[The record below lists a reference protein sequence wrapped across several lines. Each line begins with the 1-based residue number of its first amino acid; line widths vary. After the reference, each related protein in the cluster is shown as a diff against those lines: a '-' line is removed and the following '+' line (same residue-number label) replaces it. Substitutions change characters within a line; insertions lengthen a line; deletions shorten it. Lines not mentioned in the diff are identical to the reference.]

1 MKILAAV
8 KEKPGKC
15 SGLNGNRTQGICNK
29 GAVLYQLSYQAN
41 WELATLWVRMISEAD
56 EVTSFS
62 AVLRR
67 CPIYLTNEAQAMIC
81 GILLANS
88 MTLPGRV
95 RTYYLILSFS
105 YSGVFTRWNLL
116 PAWKH
121 QRDWI
126 NCEIQDANQ
135 TRTNDFNHRIL
146 SLALLQKNGTFFCKT
161 VNNTVCI

>member
-1 MKILAAV
+1 MLVIEYSMERCMKILAAV

-15 SGLNGNRTQGICNK
+15 SGLNGNRTQDICNK

-41 WELATLWVRMISEAD
+41 WELATLWVRMISDAD

-105 YSGVFTRWNLL
+105 YSGGFTRWNLL
-116 PAWKH
+116 PGNIGEIESI
-121 QRDWI
+121 Q
-126 NCEIQDANQ
+126 CEIQDANQ
-135 TRTNDFNHRIL
+135 TRIL
-146 SLALLQKNGTFFCKT
+146 IIGFSHWQSCKT
-161 VNNTVCI
+161 VHFL

>member
-1 MKILAAV
+1 
-8 KEKPGKC
+8 
-15 SGLNGNRTQGICNK
+15 
-29 GAVLYQLSYQAN
+29 
-41 WELATLWVRMISEAD
+41 MISEAD

-105 YSGVFTRWNLL
+105 YSGGFTRWNLL
-116 PAWKH
+116 PGNIGEIESI
-121 QRDWI
+121 Q
-126 NCEIQDANQ
+126 CEIQDANQ
-135 TRTNDFNHRIL
+135 TRIL
-146 SLALLQKNGTFFCKT
+146 IIGFSHWQSCKT
-161 VNNTVCI
+161 VNFFVKQSINNTLCIYILYYCTY